1 MQQELLIKDKRKQ
14 FVISSISIA
23 PGLESDTNVFFGG
36 RRGIKTDSIKIK
48 KDKTYITS
56 LVKEGDR
63 MVKHWIINYI
73 EEFGGLYKI
82 RR

>member
-1 MQQELLIKDKRKQ
+1 MQQELLIRDKRKR

-56 LVKEGDR
+56 LVKEGGR
-63 MVKHWIINYI
+63 MEKRWIINYI
-73 EEFGGLYKI
+73 KEFGDLHKI
-82 RR
+82 